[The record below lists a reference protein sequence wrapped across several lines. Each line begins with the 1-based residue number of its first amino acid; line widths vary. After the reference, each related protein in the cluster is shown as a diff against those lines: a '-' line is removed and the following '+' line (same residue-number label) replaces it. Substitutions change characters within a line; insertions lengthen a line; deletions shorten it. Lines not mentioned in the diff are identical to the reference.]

1 MKNKLSLVFLI
12 LYSVVYIIL
21 LASFE
26 FLNNVNLQIASIFSS
41 NIDSINTIYNIIR
54 IVEIIIFY
62 GGFSIV
68 ITLNVIT
75 INDTLKYIILF
86 SVLLSLLVCVVAMI
100 IKSYIRSINYMDTA
114 VMVISSLLGVG
125 ITIVV
130 TILQARK
137 D

>member
-21 LASFE
+21 LASLE

-41 NIDSINTIYNIIR
+41 NIDSINTIYNVIR

-100 IKSYIRSINYMDTA
+100 IKTYISSINYMDTA
-114 VMVISSLLGVG
+114 VMVISSLTGVG